1 MTYQQRWMLSVAL
14 KRGYPSPFEAGDVAP
29 ETTAVTTTEPTLR
42 TQLAGAA
49 SALRQFQTIVWVG
62 GAAVALVGGVVGYAI
77 GRSR

>member
-29 ETTAVTTTEPTLR
+29 ETTAVTTTEPTMR
-42 TQLAGAA
+42 TQLAGMVDT
-49 SALRQFQTIVWVG
+49 LRNSQVLIWVG
-62 GAAVALVGGVVGYAI
+62 GLGVAVVAGAVGYAI